1 MTIGSLFSGIGG
13 LELGLERAGHGP
25 VRWQVEINPFCRR
38 VLAKH
43 WPDAERFGDVRAVGV
58 QNLAPVRVI
67 CGGFPC
73 QDVSQARSARPIP
86 GLAGEQS
93 SLWAEFARIVHE
105 LRPRAVVVENVASGK
120 QRWLPQVRRDLH
132 LLGYGSSAVEVAA
145 EDVGGT
151 HARRRIFVVGHPYAN
166 SKPVGPIDVEVAE
179 LSPDARTMWNGW
191 LSEPRS
197 LRMDDGVP
205 GGVDRVR
212 ALGNAVVPQCAEV
225 VGRMLSAALRAGE
238 AK

>member
-1 MTIGSLFSGIGG
+1 VSIGSLFSGIGG
-13 LELGLERAGHGP
+13 LELGLERAGLGP

-43 WPDAERFGDVRAVGV
+43 WPDAERFDDVRAVGV
-58 QNLAPVRVI
+58 QNLAPVAVL

-73 QDVSQARSARPIP
+73 QDVSQAGSARPVP

-93 SLWAEFARIVHE
+93 SLWAEFARIIHE
-105 LRPRAVVVENVASGK
+105 LRPPTVVVENVASGK

-132 LLGYGSSAVEVAA
+132 LLGYDSTAILVAA

-151 HARRRIFVVGHPYAN
+151 HPRRRVFVVGYPYADG
-166 SKPVGPIDVEVAE
+166 KPVVSFDGEVAGV
-179 LSPDARTMWNGW
+179 PQDAGAMWNGW
-191 LSEPRS
+191 VSEPRS
-197 LRMDDGVP
+197 LRMDDGVSR
-205 GGVDRVR
+205 GVDRVR

-225 VGRMLSAALRAGE
+225 VGRMLVDMGSTE
-238 AK
+238 E